1 MRKFLGIF
9 SKTFENENDKLKK
22 EGSEEGGGA
31 IELKGLKELEGSS
44 PKMELNDKIP
54 QTNKADNMDNS
65 QQLQGK
71 SLYLFSSNSKVRIF
85 LSKVISHNYFDK
97 LIMMTIIISCILLL
111 IRDPFEYP
119 LSIYNISLLTTD
131 YIILVIY
138 FTELLMKTIVY
149 GFAFNGEKSFLRN
162 LNNFFDFV
170 LLIMTAIGT
179 LDENLRFSK
188 ASLKS
193 FRVVR
198 FVKIIYFFPESKKT
212 MKILLMSI
220 PDLLSVLIFFFLN
233 LLFFGIISM
242 QYFKNSFFF
251 CTNNPSGSIN
261 FIQTKWD
268 CLDYGG
274 DWINQDV
281 NFDNIINSVSGIFQ
295 LCTTEGWMRIM

>member
-1 MRKFLGIF
+1 MLGIF
-9 SKTFENENDKLKK
+9 SKSFENYNPKK
-22 EGSEEGGGA
+22 KGSEDGVNV
-31 IELKGLKELEGSS
+31 ELKEMKELEAS
-44 PKMELNDKIP
+44 PKNELESDKSP
-54 QTNKADNMDNS
+54 QIKTVNLDDSN
-65 QQLQGK
+65 QLQGK
-71 SLYLFSSNSKVRIF
+71 SLYLFDSKSRLRNF
-85 LSKVISHNYFDK
+85 LLKVISHNYFDK
-97 LIMMTIIISCILLL
+97 LIMITIILSCVLLL

-119 LSIYNISLLTTD
+119 LSTYNISLLATD

-162 LNNFFDFV
+162 LSNFFDFV

-261 FIQTKWD
+261 FIKTKWD